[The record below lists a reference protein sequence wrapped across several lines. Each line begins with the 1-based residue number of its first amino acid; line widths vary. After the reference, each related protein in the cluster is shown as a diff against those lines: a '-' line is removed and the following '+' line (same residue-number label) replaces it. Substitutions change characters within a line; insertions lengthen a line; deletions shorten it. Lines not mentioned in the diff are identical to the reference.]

1 MATTSLPWIQR
12 QRSRPPLYSAI
23 RLRVF
28 QRIFPIVDIA
38 QSSLIYQSSRCLHL
52 AGKSALETHA
62 SEHPVLIRGLS
73 DSSSFLEL
81 IGHWPFQYDMFLG
94 LGRGY
99 SLSAKLAR
107 TASDGNHIYFR
118 IVKQVFN
125 VLIRL
130 NRSSM
135 LGV

>member
-1 MATTSLPWIQR
+1 MKQFLFILKVILANWKKAKGQL
-12 QRSRPPLYSAI
+12 
-23 RLRVF
+23 
-28 QRIFPIVDIA
+28 IFTILDIA

-73 DSSSFLEL
+73 DSSSFLAL

-107 TASDGNHIYFR
+107 TASDGNHIDFR